1 MHTRCPSC
9 EAAFQLKASDLVA
22 AAGVVRCGHC
32 GKTFNA
38 ISHLFEDAPEGNQ
51 PPLKGSGVPPLLE
64 GASIAQPELPGV
76 SMATPERIE
85 AGPKLDF
92 SWPEPAESRQL
103 SQRAW
108 MIGCLVLAVILVT
121 QLVGQWRSGDS
132 ALAGWLNPQ
141 SSAQRQ
147 LAPADNIQIIA
158 RDMHRHPSLDDAI
171 VISATLRNPGDK
183 TLRWPVLEVRLYDA
197 SQQIL
202 GVRRL
207 APEAYLVSETVA
219 ERGMTP
225 ELIVPVI
232 LEFVVGS
239 SEPSG
244 FELRLF

>member
-9 EAAFQLKASDLVA
+9 EAAYQLKAADLVA

-38 ISHLFEDAPEGNQ
+38 ISHLFEDSPENGQ

-76 SMATPERIE
+76 SLAAPARIE

-92 SWPEPAESRQL
+92 SWPEPAASARRI
-103 SQRAW
+103 QRAW
-108 MIGCLVLAVILVT
+108 LIGCLVLAGVLLA
-121 QLVGQWRSGDS
+121 QLFGQWRAPDS
-132 ALAGWLNPQ
+132 AVAGWLNPG
-141 SSAQRQ
+141 SSGQRQ
-147 LAPADNIQIIA
+147 LAPGDNIQIIA

-171 VISATLRNPGDK
+171 VISATLRNPGDQ
-183 TLRWPVLEVRLYDA
+183 TLSWPVLEVRLYDA
-197 SQQIL
+197 SQQLL

-207 APEAYLVSETVA
+207 GPDAYLVSETVA
-219 ERGMTP
+219 ERGMAP